1 MLRVRLV
8 ILTSCVV
15 GIACSD
21 PAPADPSGT
30 SGGSAD
36 DAPSTSSGVDPSTGV
51 QPTTDVADSS
61 STDGGSTTGAPEPY
75 PDPAD
80 WGPNAGP
87 GGPAVEFDEADL
99 LVNCAFITGG
109 DGDIDHHNLVVMFDG
124 YMMMPW
130 APEFST
136 GGVSFF
142 DISDPCDPQRVGVG
156 YATSMRESHAV
167 GFAQVDD
174 RWYVVTNY
182 KEAGLLQ
189 QTGGIGFWDITDPT
203 APEMVTEMELPGFL
217 YPDAYA
223 RVTLSVFWQAPYVY
237 VAGADN
243 GVYVVDARDPLEPE
257 LVAQYNFEPTLRTGG
272 IQVIGNALIVTA
284 AEGPRTVIVDVS
296 VPDVPQPLPGGDFDL
311 LDSVDVAR
319 EAYFSNLAGGYMY
332 YAVKNGGGGLLVYDI
347 HDLSAPTYAG
357 EFNSGGNG
365 GYVFVKDDLAFVGE
379 SDFAGIY
386 DVADPTTITQT
397 AVLDLEGDLD
407 TVTPIG
413 NIAVLSV
420 DEGALADQA
429 TAMAPYTTAVDTTP
443 PRVTWSVPADGATGL
458 VATSRVGVTMS
469 EMVDVKSAH
478 AGSVRVYE
486 KDVDPA
492 LGRVDGWI
500 SVQENVIN
508 FAPSGVFSPGATYVL
523 EIPAG
528 GVVDYNGNAIEDAF
542 SIEFTIAG

>member
-1 MLRVRLV
+1 MRRASFVSLCS
-8 ILTSCVV
+8 ILGV
-15 GIACSD
+15 ACSD
-21 PAPADPSGT
+21 PSPAGESEAGETAVETSSAVTSEGGTTTTGVSPT
-30 SGGSAD
+30 SGVAD
-36 DAPSTSSGVDPSTGV
+36 TSSES
-51 QPTTDVADSS
+51 
-61 STDGGSTTGAPEPY
+61 GGTTGAPEPY

-99 LVNCAFITGG
+99 LVNCAYLVGG

-136 GGVSFF
+136 GGISFF
-142 DISDPCDPQRVGVG
+142 DVSDPCEPLRMGVG
-156 YATSMRESHAV
+156 YATSMRETHAT
-167 GFAQVDD
+167 GFANIDD
-174 RWYVVTNY
+174 RWFAVTNY
-182 KEAGLLQ
+182 KEAGLIQ
-189 QTGGIGFWDITDPT
+189 QTGGIAFWDVTDT
-203 APEMVTEMELPGFL
+203 SVPEMITEMELPGFL

-223 RVTLSVFWQAPYVY
+223 RVTLSVFWQVPYVY

-243 GVYVVDARDPLEPE
+243 GVYVVDARDPTAPE
-257 LVAQYNFEPTLRTGG
+257 LVAQYNFEPTLRAGG
-272 IQVIGNALIVTA
+272 IQVIGNAMIVTA
-284 AEGPRTVIVDVS
+284 AEGPRTVIVDVG
-296 VPDVPQPLPGGDFDL
+296 VPNVPQPLPGGDFDL
-311 LDSVDVAR
+311 LDTMGVAR

-365 GYVFVKDDLAFVGE
+365 GYVFVKDGLAFVGE

-386 DVADPTTITQT
+386 DVTDPANITQT

-420 DEGALADQA
+420 DEEALPDQA

-443 PRVTWSVPADGATGL
+443 PFVTWSVPSDGATGL
-458 VATSRVGVTMS
+458 VATSRIGVTMS
-469 EMVDVKSAH
+469 EMVDSKSAH
-478 AGSVRVYE
+478 AGSVRLYE
-486 KDVDPA
+486 KGVEEA

-508 FAPSGVFSPGATYVL
+508 FAPYGVLTPGATYVF

-528 GVVDYNGNAIEDAF
+528 GVVDYNGNAIEEAF
-542 SIEFTIAG
+542 SIELTIAG